1 MLIETL
7 IRKTLKVKRHR
18 VVNVVQ
24 TTDSIEIYM
33 DHDRRYRLPCRTCG
47 TPAAVRDRLG
57 SRRWKHVS
65 FWGIPVW
72 LNYRPARVKCP
83 LCQKICREAIPWSWG
98 KSRLT
103 TNLIWTLSSMAKLLA
118 WDVVAR
124 MFRVSWNTVRSAVQ
138 QAVAY
143 GLKHRKIG
151 QVLYIGIDEL
161 SRRKGHRY
169 ITNVYDLDQKRLLWS
184 GEGRKKETLEE
195 FFKTHGKALKNTLT
209 AVCCDMWQ
217 PYIDTI
223 YEHVQEDVVVV
234 FDKFHIVKHLN
245 QAVDTVRKEEAREL
259 RKEHPDLLKKTRY
272 LWLKNPENLTD
283 KQQARLGYLEKLNLK
298 INRAYLL
305 KEAFRE
311 FWNYRR
317 KGWAK
322 RFLNK
327 WFWWATHSRLKPLR
341 DFAWMLRD
349 HQEGVLNYFKV
360 RITNG
365 IVEGMNNKAKA
376 IARRCY
382 GFRTETNYILAL
394 YHNLGKLPEP
404 EYLHRFV

>member
-1 MLIETL
+1 
-7 IRKTLKVKRHR
+7 
-18 VVNVVQ
+18 
-24 TTDSIEIYM
+24 
-33 DHDRRYRLPCRTCG
+33 
-47 TPAAVRDRLG
+47 
-57 SRRWKHVS
+57 
-65 FWGIPVW
+65 
-72 LNYRPARVKCP
+72 
-83 LCQKICREAIPWSWG
+83 
-98 KSRLT
+98 
-103 TNLIWTLSSMAKLLA
+103 MAKLLA

-124 MFRVSWNTVRSAVQ
+124 MFRISWNTVRSAVK
-138 QAVAY
+138 QAVDY
-143 GLKHRKIG
+143 GLAHRKLG

-169 ITNVYDLDQKRLLWS
+169 VTNVYDLDQKRLLWS

-195 FFKTHGKALKNTLT
+195 FFTMHGEALKSTLT

-217 PYIDTI
+217 PYIDIIQT
-223 YEHVQEDVVVV
+223 HVPEDVVVV
-234 FDKFHIVKHLN
+234 FDKFHIIQHLH

-259 RKEHPDLLKKTRY
+259 RKDHPDLLKKTRY
-272 LWLKNPENLTD
+272 LWLKKPENLTD

-322 RFLNK
+322 RFLHK

-349 HQEGVLNYFKV
+349 HQEGVLNYFKA

-376 IARRCY
+376 IAHRCY

-394 YHNLGKLPEP
+394 YHNLGELPEP
-404 EYLHRFV
+404 KYLHRFV